1 MHRVLID
8 TDFLL
13 QCIRWRIDVFS
24 EMDRLFVDRKV
35 ELCVFDQTLRE
46 LQGKKDS
53 ILALAFT
60 KRMHLITTGSTE
72 PVDTLLQIHG
82 LEPKTVVATQDKAL
96 KEKLKKAGI
105 SVITIR
111 KQHYLVIDNHVL

>member
-1 MHRVLID
+1 MSIMHRVLID

-13 QCIRWRIDVFS
+13 QCVRWRIDLFT
-24 EMDRLFVDRKV
+24 EIERLFADSKV
-35 ELCVFDQTLRE
+35 ELCIFDQTLRE

-82 LEPKTVVATQDKAL
+82 LEPQTVVATQDKAL

-105 SVITIR
+105 PIITIR
-111 KQHYLVIDNHVL
+111 KQRYLVM